1 MKQLV
6 EVIKLVADKYL
17 DKIEL
22 ILAENTLTLQYFIYT
37 NNEKDI
43 YKTIQ
48 ISEFQDKLNVMIRPD
63 MCAKLTNI
71 AGLEDIILILDK
83 QSTWNE
89 HTQEEI
95 RDIKAKFTKDLK
107 VKLIKM
113 YDLYSAPPTGT
124 IGVVDY
130 VDDMGQVHIN
140 WENGSTLPLAVEI
153 DDFEVM
159 ELQDE

>member
-1 MKQLV
+1 
-6 EVIKLVADKYL
+6 
-17 DKIEL
+17 
-22 ILAENTLTLQYFIYT
+22 
-37 NNEKDI
+37 
-43 YKTIQ
+43 
-48 ISEFQDKLNVMIRPD
+48 
-63 MCAKLTNI
+63 
-71 AGLEDIILILDK
+71 LDK
-83 QSTWNE
+83 QSTRNE

-140 WENGSTLPLAVEI
+140 WENGSTLPLAIEI